1 MKPEHLEKVLPLTL
15 IAIFGALIGLRV
27 GGILPSF
34 LATGEFDIS
43 LNLLINSGIGGVL
56 FILTMVISI
65 SIMTIQFASQE
76 YTHRVMTT
84 YIRSFMVWSMI
95 GVYLATILY
104 DLYLTASLTR
114 PVNPLWAD
122 VSVLLQSLCF
132 IMLVPHVVITVAYL
146 RPDLTIGRILRSVD
160 RKYISTIEPA
170 LRRGKGQI
178 PSKVDRLLLAVEVI
192 EKCLERGDR
201 ATVRVALED
210 LHACC
215 QRWVKAENE
224 AWLSPY
230 FLSYLLRLG
239 RQAIIEG
246 DDDSMAQVLA
256 ILGEI
261 GGSLASVE
269 ARQVVIEDINTLG
282 LGALKGDY
290 DVAVEQMIDSLE
302 RILRSPLPEAPTS
315 RIFDICG
322 ELAAH
327 LFPADKRRLI
337 RHLIGS
343 LAGLTEMAVAKQER
357 ALIRKW
363 SVLMEEIGR
372 AAISHKFRDEAH
384 RSIQAFYHMGTL
396 GAQNGVDATGY
407 VVESLVRME
416 REVGAG
422 DRELLGE
429 IEYAKKEV
437 EGSRRKHGAAEKE
450 EGGIDTSD
458 LW

>member
-1 MKPEHLEKVLPLTL
+1 
-15 IAIFGALIGLRV
+15 
-27 GGILPSF
+27 
-34 LATGEFDIS
+34 
-43 LNLLINSGIGGVL
+43 
-56 FILTMVISI
+56 
-65 SIMTIQFASQE
+65 
-76 YTHRVMTT
+76 
-84 YIRSFMVWSMI
+84 
-95 GVYLATILY
+95 
-104 DLYLTASLTR
+104 
-114 PVNPLWAD
+114 
-122 VSVLLQSLCF
+122 
-132 IMLVPHVVITVAYL
+132 
-146 RPDLTIGRILRSVD
+146 
-160 RKYISTIEPA
+160 
-170 LRRGKGQI
+170 
-178 PSKVDRLLLAVEVI
+178 
-192 EKCLERGDR
+192 
-201 ATVRVALED
+201 
-210 LHACC
+210 
-215 QRWVKAENE
+215 
-224 AWLSPY
+224 
-230 FLSYLLRLG
+230 
-239 RQAIIEG
+239 
-246 DDDSMAQVLA
+246 MAQVLA